1 MLMDAKGLIAELD
14 GALPGFRGY
23 VASEENLFGGETVEG
38 VFTACSWFVRR
49 TMVAAESWPALA
61 RIVTSAARAPDRSL
75 ADAACTCFLENVA
88 TPEHP
93 LKGLLQGEA
102 LRYWSYWE
110 RGRRGR
116 GKGSKRSAPSCG

>member
-1 MLMDAKGLIAELD
+1 MRMDAAGLIAELD
-14 GALPGFRGY
+14 GALPGFRAY
-23 VASEENLFGGETVEG
+23 IASDENLFGGETVEA

-49 TMVAAESWPALA
+49 TAVASESWPPLA
-61 RIVTSAARAPDRSL
+61 RIVSLAAGAPDRAL

-88 TPEHP
+88 APEHP
-93 LKGLLQGEA
+93 LKALLEGEA

-110 RGRRGR
+110 RGRRAR